1 MQTPRELLAHRA
13 MFSPAPQ
20 TTSARGAKKKLIY
33 DQDHRGPLST
43 DTVATLMLLQAD
55 NIDLLG
61 ICTVSCD
68 MWAKQE
74 TAYALRLLEI
84 MGRPEVPVYMGA
96 EEPLLNTKDEA
107 QMRYQMF
114 GSRTLGNE
122 GYLGCFAKDAPGR
135 DEVNPL

>member
-1 MQTPRELLAHRA
+1 MQTPSGSDAHSA
-13 MFSPAPQ
+13 MVLPVRQASSAP
-20 TTSARGAKKKLIY
+20 GAKKKLIY

-43 DTVATLMLLQAD
+43 DTIATLMLLQAD

-61 ICTVSCD
+61 ICTVTCD

-74 TAYALRLLEI
+74 TAFALGLLEI
-84 MGRPEVPVYMGA
+84 MGRREVPVFMGA
-96 EEPLLNTKDEA
+96 EDPFLNTKAEA

-122 GYLGCFAKDAPGR
+122 AFLGCF
-135 DEVNPL
+135 N